1 MSPPTAV
8 VPTVYMWERFQDTDA
23 LVSELWCCLFDLMLP
38 AGNHYSL
45 LGANEH
51 PRVRKST
58 PAVVV
63 NNGRVVIEEA
73 YIPNFWNGFAR
84 LTLVRAGI
92 PRGIH

>member
-8 VPTVYMWERFQDTDA
+8 VLPVHMWERFQDSDA
-23 LVSELWCCLFDLMLP
+23 LVSKLWCCLSDLMLP
-38 AGNHYSL
+38 ADNHYSL

-51 PRVRKST
+51 PRARKST

-63 NNGRVVIEEA
+63 NNGRVVIEVE
-73 YIPNFWNGFAR
+73 YIPSFWNGFAR